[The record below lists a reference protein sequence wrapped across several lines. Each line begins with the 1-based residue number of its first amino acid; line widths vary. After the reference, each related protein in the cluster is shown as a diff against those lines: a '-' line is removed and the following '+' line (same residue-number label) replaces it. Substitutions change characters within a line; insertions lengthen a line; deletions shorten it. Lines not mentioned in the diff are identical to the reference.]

1 MVRGDSNGKQ
11 KKSDMAVTTS
21 LGNKWEEVR
30 KDCRM
35 QLE

>member
-1 MVRGDSNGKQ
+1 MVRGGSNGKQ
-11 KKSDMAVTTS
+11 RKSDKAVTTS

-30 KDCRM
+30 RECSL